1 MPKGSFAGKL
11 ISLKSLNFGFGIGV
25 KWGPPVRDLLNK
37 KALVAIARFIGNKVV
52 LSLVAP
58 VPLGG
63 KPLGFAPLVFL
74 IFFFESL
81 FNIFKRPK
89 ELYPTLLF
97 MGPLFDLE
105 AGFGLEAGAFIEGLT
120 FKRGSL
126 LKENLFTFTRF
137 FNKGLKRALYPRNK
151 EGGLGYLKPPPRE
164 GLWGRRADL

>member
-11 ISLKSLNFGFGIGV
+11 ISLKGLNLGFGIGV

-97 MGPLFDLE
+97 MGPLFDLKD
-105 AGFGLEAGAFIEGLT
+105 GTFIEGLT

-151 EGGLGYLKPPPRE
+151 EGKLGYLKPPPRG